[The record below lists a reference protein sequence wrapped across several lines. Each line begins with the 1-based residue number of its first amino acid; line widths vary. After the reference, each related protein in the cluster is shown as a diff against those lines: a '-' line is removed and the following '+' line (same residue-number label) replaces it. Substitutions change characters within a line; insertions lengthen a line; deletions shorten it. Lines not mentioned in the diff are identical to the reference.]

1 MKKILIIN
9 LLIITTSCSYI
20 SGPEGMFPPT
30 KNAFL
35 KEKVEEDMQLP
46 DDLNVIV
53 IENHYPVNVVNE
65 LSDDQ
70 EVPKPRQIFAS
81 SGNSSVQ
88 LRRLGELMWIYVE
101 TLPSTSWPITK
112 SYWNTSSFKTLNA
125 DPLTGEIDINFDETS
140 ILKMKI
146 EHGIKE
152 ASTEIFLAQID
163 KNSNEIISNPE
174 LIQSELSNLVS
185 YFAESVDQFSG
196 TSLAAQNLNDIKKAK
211 IFVENGQTV
220 IELDLNFD
228 RAWSSVTKA
237 MDASEILVNDKD
249 RSNGVFYVSYDEEE
263 NDGILSDDGI
273 FSFFKIGGS
282 GKNKKVDLDG
292 AKFEVK
298 ITEKDN
304 KTYVRAY
311 SKDGKIEEAEKLISK
326 INESLS

>member
-1 MKKILIIN
+1 MKKVLSILV
-9 LLIITTSCSYI
+9 LTASCSYI
-20 SGPEGMFPPT
+20 SGPEGLFPPT

-35 KEKVEEDMQLP
+35 KEKVGEDMLLP
-46 DDLNVIV
+46 NDLDTIM
-53 IENHYPVNVVNE
+53 IENHYPVEIGETLTNDE
-65 LSDDQ
+65 K
-70 EVPKPRQIFAS
+70 VPKPRQIFAS

-112 SYWNTSSFKTLNA
+112 SYWNTSSYETVSAN
-125 DPLTGEIDINFDETS
+125 PQTGEIIINFDES
-140 ILKMKI
+140 SFLNMKI

-152 ASTEIFLAQID
+152 ASTEIFLTQIN
-163 KNSNEIISNPE
+163 KSSSELISNPD

-185 YFAESVDQFSG
+185 YFADTVDQFTG
-196 TSLAAQNLNDIKKAK
+196 TSLAAQNLNDVKKTK

-237 MDASEILVNDKD
+237 MDAAEIFANDKD
-249 RSNGVFYVSYDEEE
+249 RSNGIFYVSYAEED
-263 NDGILSDDGI
+263 DGGFLSFLNLRKNEDKKVLSDD
-273 FSFFKIGGS
+273 
-282 GKNKKVDLDG
+282 
-292 AKFEVK
+292 AQFEVK
-298 ITEKDN
+298 IIEKNN

>member
-1 MKKILIIN
+1 MKKLLVIN
-9 LLIITTSCSYI
+9 LLILTTSCSYI
-20 SGPEGMFPPT
+20 SGPEGLFPPT

-35 KEKVEEDMQLP
+35 KEKVEEEILLP
-46 DDLNVIV
+46 DDLNVLV
-53 IENHYPVNVVNE
+53 VENHYPVDLAPE

-112 SYWNTSSFKTLNA
+112 SYWNTSSYETLNA
-125 DPLTGEIDINFDETS
+125 DPLIGEIDINFDETS

-152 ASTEIFLAQID
+152 ASTEIFLAQIN
-163 KNSNEIISNPE
+163 KNSKEIISNPE
-174 LIQSELSNLVS
+174 LIQSELSNLVN

-237 MDASEILVNDKD
+237 MDASEILANDKD
-249 RSNGVFYVSYDEEE
+249 RSNGIFYVSYSEEKE
-263 NDGILSDDGI
+263 DGI
-273 FSFFKIGGS
+273 FSFLNFGRNTNNKI
-282 GKNKKVDLDG
+282 NFDG

-298 ITEKDN
+298 ITEKNN

>member
-1 MKKILIIN
+1 
-9 LLIITTSCSYI
+9 
-20 SGPEGMFPPT
+20 MFPPT

-65 LSDDQ
+65 LSEDQ

-112 SYWNTSSFKTLNA
+112 SYWNTSSFETLNA
-125 DPLTGEIDINFDETS
+125 DPLTGEIDINYNETS

-163 KNSNEIISNPE
+163 KNSNEIVSNPE
-174 LIQSELSNLVS
+174 LIQSELSNLVN

-237 MDASEILVNDKD
+237 MDASEILANDKD
-249 RSNGVFYVSYDEEE
+249 RSNGIFYVSYAEEE
-263 NDGILSDDGI
+263 ESGF
-273 FSFFKIGGS
+273 FSFLKLGS
-282 GKNKKVDLDG
+282 NNENKKMNFDG
-292 AKFEVK
+292 AQFEVK
-298 ITEKDN
+298 ITEKNN

>member
-1 MKKILIIN
+1 
-9 LLIITTSCSYI
+9 
-20 SGPEGMFPPT
+20 MFPPT

-112 SYWNTSSFKTLNA
+112 SYWNTSSFETLNA

-163 KNSNEIISNPE
+163 KNSNEIRSNPE
-174 LIQSELSNLVS
+174 LIQSELSNLVN

-237 MDASEILVNDKD
+237 MDASQILSNDKD
-249 RSNGVFYVSYDEEE
+249 RSNGIFYVSYAEEE
-263 NDGILSDDGI
+263 EGGF
-273 FSFFKIGGS
+273 FSFLNFGRNN
-282 GKNKKVDLDG
+282 KNQKVNFDG
-292 AKFEVK
+292 AQFEVK
-298 ITEKDN
+298 ITEKNN

>member
-1 MKKILIIN
+1 MKKLLVIN
-9 LLIITTSCSYI
+9 LLILTTSCSYI
-20 SGPEGMFPPT
+20 SGPEGLFPPT

-35 KEKVEEDMQLP
+35 KEKVEEEILLP
-46 DDLNVIV
+46 DDLDVLV
-53 IENHYPVNVVNE
+53 VENHYPVDLATE

-112 SYWNTSSFKTLNA
+112 SYWNTSSYETLNA
-125 DPLTGEIDINFDETS
+125 DPLIGEIDINFDETS

-152 ASTEIFLAQID
+152 ASTEIFLAQIN
-163 KNSNEIISNPE
+163 KNSKEIISNPE
-174 LIQSELSNLVS
+174 LIQSELSNLVN

-237 MDASEILVNDKD
+237 MDASEILANDKD
-249 RSNGVFYVSYDEEE
+249 RSNGIFYVSYSEEKE
-263 NDGILSDDGI
+263 GGI
-273 FSFFKIGGS
+273 FSFLNFGRNTNNKI
-282 GKNKKVDLDG
+282 NFDG

-298 ITEKDN
+298 ITEKNN

-311 SKDGKIEEAEKLISK
+311 SKDGKIEEAERLISK

>member
-1 MKKILIIN
+1 MKKVLSILV
-9 LLIITTSCSYI
+9 LTASCSYI
-20 SGPEGMFPPT
+20 SGPEGLFPPT

-35 KEKVEEDMQLP
+35 KEKVGEDMLLP
-46 DDLNVIV
+46 NDLDTIM
-53 IENHYPVNVVNE
+53 IENHYPIEIGETLTNDE
-65 LSDDQ
+65 K
-70 EVPKPRQIFAS
+70 VPKPRQIFAS

-112 SYWNTSSFKTLNA
+112 SYWNTSSYETVSAN
-125 DPLTGEIDINFDETS
+125 PQTGEIIINFDES
-140 ILKMKI
+140 SFLNMKI

-152 ASTEIFLAQID
+152 ASTEIFLTQIN
-163 KNSNEIISNPE
+163 KSSSELISNPD

-185 YFAESVDQFSG
+185 YFADTVDQFTG
-196 TSLAAQNLNDIKKAK
+196 TSLAAQNLNDVKKTK

-237 MDASEILVNDKD
+237 MDAAEIFANDKD
-249 RSNGVFYVSYDEEE
+249 RSNGIFYVSYAEEDDRGFLSFLNLRKNE
-263 NDGILSDDGI
+263 DKKVLSDD
-273 FSFFKIGGS
+273 
-282 GKNKKVDLDG
+282 
-292 AKFEVK
+292 AQFEVK
-298 ITEKDN
+298 IIEKNN

-311 SKDGKIEEAEKLISK
+311 SKDGKIEESEKLISK